1 MKQLPQLLRSGWP
14 FYTAIL
20 VFVMVT
26 FAYLHPLL
34 EGKQIEQHDIAMYK
48 GMSKEISDF
57 RERTGKEP
65 LWTNS
70 MFGGMPS
77 WQISVVYTGNLIRHV
92 KKVINL
98 GMSYPASTVFMYFFG
113 FYILLLVM
121 RVDPWLSIAGA
132 LAFGF
137 SSYFFIILNAGH
149 SSKANAIGYMAP
161 VLAGIILAF
170 RGKYAEGGLLT
181 AIALALQLEANHLQI
196 TYYLLLLV
204 VVLGIFQLADAIR
217 FKTLPQFFKAFGV
230 LLTAAIVAALTV
242 GTNLYATWEYGK
254 ESMRG
259 KPVLTKNVE
268 DQTKGLD
275 RSYIT
280 HWSYGIGETWSLMI
294 PNAKGGATKAI
305 GSDHPALD
313 QASREFR
320 RALAQQNAYWG
331 DQPGTSGPVYT
342 GAIVVFLFVLGLFV
356 VKGRYKWILLSG
368 TILSILLSWG
378 KNFMPFTNFFLDY
391 VPGYDKFRA
400 VSMTLVIADL
410 TMPLLGFLA
419 LWEVY
424 KNPGLLGQKNK
435 WLYIAYGATGG
446 LALLFFLMPTVF
458 FNFFSQYEL
467 EQFARLRQE
476 NPADAGQVNLFMQ
489 ELEKVR
495 VAIFKKDAIR
505 SFLFITL
512 SAALIFAFTR
522 QKIKAQWLTAA
533 LTVLVLLDM
542 VPVDTRYLN
551 ASDFIPRRKFENPF
565 EATTANREILQRQ
578 QPNERVLD
586 LTHSTF
592 NDATASYFHHSVG
605 GYHGAK
611 LQRYQ
616 DLIEHHLQPEI
627 SAIARTLNN
636 NPTLASIQQ
645 TMRDWQALNMLNTRY
660 IIFNPDASPITNP
673 YAYGDAWPVHSL
685 VWVDNPNNEIDAIS
699 EHQLDKVAIVHREFE
714 GLLAGLPASDS
725 LSGKVELLSYEP
737 NHLVYKAELEKES
750 FVVFSQIWYTA
761 GWKAYVNGEEKPL
774 IRANYVL
781 RGLRLPAGESQV
793 EMKFEPKV
801 WRTGQAISLASSG
814 LLILLLLGWLFTKV
828 RQLRQNQA

>member
-1 MKQLPQLLRSGWP
+1 MKALSQYLRSGLP

-57 RERTGKEP
+57 RERTGQEP

-70 MFGGMPS
+70 MFGGMPA
-77 WQISVVYTGNLIRHV
+77 WQISVVYTGNLVRYI
-92 KKVINL
+92 KKVVNL

-161 VLAGIILAF
+161 VIAGIILTF

-204 VVLGIFQLADAIR
+204 VILGLFQLVDAIR
-217 FKTLPQFFKAFGV
+217 FKTLPRFFKALGV
-230 LLTAAIVAALTV
+230 LVPAAILAALTV

-275 RSYIT
+275 RSYVT

-294 PNAKGGATKAI
+294 PNAKGGATRAI
-305 GSDHPALD
+305 GSENPALEH
-313 QASREFR
+313 ASREFR
-320 RALAQQNAYWG
+320 RPLSQQNAYWG

-356 VKGRYKWILLSG
+356 VKGKYKWILLGG
-368 TILSILLSWG
+368 TVLSILLSWG
-378 KNFMPFTNFFLDY
+378 KNFMPFTDFFLDY

-424 KNPGLLGQKNK
+424 KNPGLLGNKNK
-435 WLYIAYGATGG
+435 WLYAAYGLTGG
-446 LALLFFLMPTVF
+446 LSLLFYIMPTVF
-458 FNFFSQYEL
+458 FNFFSQFEL
-467 EQFARLRQE
+467 DQFARLRQE
-476 NPADAGQVNLFMQ
+476 NPAEAGQISLFMQ

-495 VAIFKKDAIR
+495 TAIFQKDAIR
-505 SFLFITL
+505 SFMFITL
-512 SAALIFAFTR
+512 TAVLIFLYSR
-522 QKIKAQWLTAA
+522 NKLKANWLTAA
-533 LTVLVLLDM
+533 ITLLVLVDM
-542 VPVDTRYLN
+542 VPIDTRYLN

-565 EATTANREILQRQ
+565 EASTANREILQRQ

-586 LTHSTF
+586 LSNSTF
-592 NDATASYFHHSVG
+592 NDASASYFHHSVG

-627 SAIARTLNN
+627 SALARTLNDS
-636 NPTLASIQQ
+636 PSLSAVQETL
-645 TMRDWQALNMLNTRY
+645 RNWQALNMLNTRY
-660 IIFNPDASPITNP
+660 IIFNPNASPITNQF
-673 YAYGDAWPVHSL
+673 AYGDAWPVKSV
-685 VWVDNPNNEIDAIS
+685 VWVDNPNDEIDAI
-699 EHQLDKVAIVHREFE
+699 EKHQLNEVAIVNKEFE
-714 GLLAGLPASDS
+714 PMMAGLSFGEEP
-725 LSGKVELLSYEP
+725 LGLVELIEYEP
-737 NHLVYKAELEKES
+737 NHLVYKANLNKES
-750 FVVFSQIWYTA
+750 LVVFSQIWYTK
-761 GWKAYVNGEEKPL
+761 GWKAYVNGTEQPL

-781 RGLRLPAGESQV
+781 RALRLPAGESKV
-793 EMKFEPKV
+793 EMRFEPNV
-801 WRTGQAISLASSG
+801 WKTGQAVSLASSG
-814 LLILLLLGWLFTKV
+814 LLILLLLGWVALRLKK
-828 RQLRQNQA
+828 LRQDQA

>member
-1 MKQLPQLLRSGWP
+1 MKQLSQYLRSGLP

-34 EGKQIEQHDIAMYK
+34 DGKQIEQHDIAMFK
-48 GMSKEISDF
+48 GMSKEIADF
-57 RERTGKEP
+57 RERTGEEP

-70 MFGGMPS
+70 MFGGMPA

-92 KKVINL
+92 KKIINL

-161 VLAGIILAF
+161 VIAGIILAF

-204 VVLGIFQLADAIR
+204 VILGAFQLADAIR
-217 FKTLPQFFKAFGV
+217 FKTLPGFFKALGV
-230 LLTAAIVAALTV
+230 LIPAAIVAALTV

-259 KPVLTKNVE
+259 RPVLTKNVE

-313 QASREFR
+313 NASREFR
-320 RALAQQNAYWG
+320 RPLSQQNAYWG

-342 GAIVVFLFVLGLFV
+342 GAIVVFFFVLGIFV
-356 VKGRYKWILLSG
+356 VKGKYKWILLAG
-368 TILSILLSWG
+368 TLLSVLLSWG
-378 KNFMPFTNFFLDY
+378 KNFMPFTNFFLDF

-424 KNPGLLGQKNK
+424 KNPGLLGHRNK
-435 WLYIAYGATGG
+435 WLFMAFGLTGG
-446 LALLFFLMPTVF
+446 LALLFYLMPTVF
-458 FNFFSQYEL
+458 FNFFSQYEM

-476 NPADAGQVNLFMQ
+476 SPSDAGQINLFMQ

-495 VAIFKKDAIR
+495 VTIFQKDALR

-512 SAALIFAFTR
+512 AAGLVFAYSR
-522 QKIKAQWLTAA
+522 NKLKANWLTAGIT
-533 LTVLVLLDM
+533 LLVLIDM

-551 ASDFIPRRKFENPF
+551 AGDFIPRRKFENPF
-565 EATTANREILQRQ
+565 EANTANREILQKQ

-586 LTHSTF
+586 LTNSTF
-592 NDATASYFHHSVG
+592 NDASASYFHHSIG

-616 DLIEHHLQPEI
+616 DLIEHHLQAEI
-627 SAIARTLNN
+627 ASLARTLND
-636 NPTLASIQQ
+636 NPSLAAIQEA
-645 TMRDWQALNMLNTRY
+645 MRNWQALNMLNTRY
-660 IIFNPDASPITNP
+660 IIFNPNTSPITNP
-673 YAYGDAWPVHSL
+673 YAFGDAWPVKSL
-685 VWVDNPNNEIDAIS
+685 VWVDHANDEIDAI
-699 EHQLDKVAIVHREFE
+699 ENHPLNEVAIVHREFE
-714 GLLAGLPASDS
+714 PLLAGLSSGDS
-725 LSGKVELLSYEP
+725 LQGSITLKLYEP
-737 NHLVYKAELEKES
+737 NLLVYSAKLEKEA

-761 GWKAYVNGEEKPL
+761 GWKAYVNGQEQPL
-774 IRANYVL
+774 IRANYLL
-781 RGLRLPAGESQV
+781 RGLRLPAGESTV
-793 EMKFEPKV
+793 EMRFEPKV
-801 WRTGQAISLASSG
+801 WKIGQAISLASSG
-814 LLILLLLGWLFTKV
+814 LLILLALGWMVVKARERGRRTS
-828 RQLRQNQA
+828 

>member
-1 MKQLPQLLRSGWP
+1 MKQLSIFLRSGLP
-14 FYTAIL
+14 FYTAVL
-20 VFVMVT
+20 AFVLIT

-57 RERTGKEP
+57 RERTGQEP

-70 MFGGMPS
+70 MFGGMPA
-77 WQISVVYTGNLIRHV
+77 WQISVVYTGNLIRYV
-92 KKVINL
+92 KKIVNL

-161 VLAGIILAF
+161 VIAGIILAF
-170 RGKYAEGGLLT
+170 RGKYAQGGLLT

-204 VVLGIFQLADAIR
+204 IILGFFHLVDAIR
-217 FKTLPQFFKAFGV
+217 FNTLPRFIKAFGV
-230 LLTAAIVAALTV
+230 LVAAALLATLTV

-294 PNAKGGATKAI
+294 PNAKGGATKSI
-305 GSDHPALD
+305 GSNNPALEK
-313 QASREFR
+313 ASREFR
-320 RALAQQNAYWG
+320 RPLSQQNAYWG

-342 GAIVVFLFVLGLFV
+342 GAIVVFLFALGLFV
-356 VKGRYKWILLSG
+356 VKGKYKWILLIG
-368 TILSILLSWG
+368 TILSIMLSWG

-424 KNPGLLGQKNK
+424 KKPELLGQNNK
-435 WLYIAYGATGG
+435 WLYTAYGFTGG
-446 LALLFFLMPTVF
+446 LALLFFLAPTVF

-476 NPADAGQVNLFMQ
+476 NPSDVGQINLFLQ

-495 VAIFKKDAIR
+495 VAIFQKDALR
-505 SFLFITL
+505 SFMFITL
-512 SAALIFAFTR
+512 AAALVFAYSR
-522 QKIKAQWLTAA
+522 NKLKAHWLTAGIT
-533 LTVLVLLDM
+533 LLVLLDM

-565 EATTANREILQRQ
+565 EASVANREIMQKQ

-586 LTHSTF
+586 LTNSTF
-592 NDATASYFHHSVG
+592 NDASASYFHHSIG

-627 SAIARTLNN
+627 SALANTLNDKPN
-636 NPTLASIQQ
+636 VLAIQE
-645 TMRDWQALNMLNTRY
+645 TMRKWQVLNMLNTTY
-660 IIFNPDASPITNP
+660 IIFNPNSPPITNQ
-673 YAYGDAWPVHSL
+673 YAYGDAWPVKAL
-685 VWVDNPNNEIDAIS
+685 VWVETPNDEIDAL
-699 EHQLDKVAIVHREFE
+699 EKHPLNEVAVVHKEFE
-714 GLLAGLPASDS
+714 PLLADLKPLEAP
-725 LSGKVELLSYEP
+725 SGKVELIQYEP
-737 NHLVYKAELEKES
+737 NHLVYTADLEHES

-761 GWKAYVNGEEKPL
+761 GWKAYVDGQEQPI
-774 IRANYVL
+774 IRAHYAL
-781 RGLRLPAGESQV
+781 RGLRLPAGTSKV
-793 EMKFEPKV
+793 EMRFEPKV
-801 WRTGQAISLASSG
+801 WKTGQAVSLASSG
-814 LLILLLLGWLFTKV
+814 LLILLLLGWFVAKALELSRK
-828 RQLRQNQA
+828 RA